1 MVLSQVEARHFVKSR
16 INSIANSVRKTASTD
31 TGKIPMSKTGA
42 VSEAKLCVRP
52 PTARHG
58 ADMPALSFRHRQ

>member
-16 INSIANSVRKTASTD
+16 INSIEIRVRKTASRD
-31 TGKIPMSKTGA
+31 RQIPTSKTGA
-42 VSEAKLCVRP
+42 VSEAKFCVRP